1 MLISV
6 LLTDVSLDFT
16 LIAMLVSRLPVLVMM
31 VFLLLELI
39 VLSIMMLSVML
50 TGVSMDSILKF
61 LIVHARLMFVTVILE
76 QQPLVLAALMMVISS
91 A

>member
-31 VFLLLELI
+31 VFLLLELT

-76 QQPLVLAALMMVISS
+76 QQPLVLTALMMVISS

>member
-76 QQPLVLAALMMVISS
+76 QQPLVLTALMMVISS